1 MALRPADTT
10 HFTFKG
16 SNWVFTPKQ
25 STFLTAYET
34 MTNAEL
40 AKKFGAG
47 ESTIET
53 FIRGLKE
60 KGVLP
65 SHDKPRLDVVGKYKE
80 GLKKLKKWAKN
91 PTFENWAKY
100 FGSEVTGKAR
110 GIGSNIRG
118 YFTGETIA
126 EESRRIL
133 DSLNVKKEIPKNAQ
147 DVLKTFTTD
156 FFKKNRPLLG
166 GTAGAILRTPLEKG
180 TNDYPE
186 IIKIFN
192 KYKDDINI
200 SKLDKQ
206 DEILRLMKKNPVIIK
221 RFKQAGV
228 PLTFKNLRTR
238 IARTHNAVINN
249 SLNPNRYPGIFE
261 DLSVTDRQQFLNKA
275 MRTFDNTVFR
285 SFQGQLVDLL
295 KGNELNLAN
304 DKLSKFTNL
313 KQFLA
318 DKMKYVGGKNMSL
331 IELDHPISLAAL
343 EKSKN
348 LDKSLRVNP
357 ISGDINKWKLTL
369 DKRLNLLQKKGDV
382 KGLRALNEV
391 NQILF
396 GKGSPSFTVGDKGIS
411 KITNLPPDFR
421 KANILAQLKE
431 NVGLSQT
438 LKKNIK
444 NIPEEIWKT
453 SGLNQARLI
462 SSLERIKDWQ
472 PEVLTRYIDEWTTK
486 NPKWTKILEKRIGCK
501 RGCLVAAANDNP
513 AAFSETLKKTPQ
525 AARSFLNFAAKGGK
539 FGAIAAA
546 GAATAG
552 LVKTFMNDDPTTYLS
567 DENQQKNMLIEMV
580 TGPMVDKP
588 DPTPEILDYQ
598 LPVLGATA
606 AAGTAAVAP
615 STIKASSGVP
625 YQFAKDIVPE
635 GFIGPQ
641 QQGVGKLRTT
651 GRILGKG
658 LAASG
663 TPLGL
668 LALEPLHIAGQ
679 VEAGDSLGEIAT
691 NPWNY
696 AGLAFADDL
705 SKFATKG
712 LGPNIAKA
720 MRLGISPAALRIG
733 SRFLGLPGLAL
744 SLGIS
749 GYETYDDWKKKR
761 GWFSEE

>member
-1 MALRPADTT
+1 MA
-10 HFTFKG
+10 K
-16 SNWVFTPKQ
+16 TPKNTKYY
-25 STFLTAYET
+25 SVARGGYFFDPPESVFVNAFNKNLTNKQLADKFFTSET
-34 MTNAEL
+34 
-40 AKKFGAG
+40 
-47 ESTIET
+47 SIEG
-53 FIRGLKE
+53 FIRKLKDKGLIPDIQKIRP
-60 KGVLP
+60 GDLAT
-65 SHDKPRLDVVGKYKE
+65 YKE
-80 GLKKLKKWAKN
+80 ELKKLKEWAKN
-91 PTFENWAKY
+91 PTFENWSKY
-100 FGSEVTGKAR
+100 FGKATSGER
-110 GIGSNIRG
+110 GNIQTNIRG
-118 YFTGETIA
+118 YFTGESVP
-126 EESRRIL
+126 EGSKRIL
-133 DSLNVKKEIPKNAQ
+133 KSLKVEKEIPKNAQ
-147 DVLKTFTTD
+147 DVLKTFTKD

-249 SLNPNRYPGIFE
+249 SLNPKKYPGIFE
-261 DLSVTDRQQFLNKA
+261 DLSVTDRQQFLNKT

-304 DKLSKFTNL
+304 NKLSKFTNL
-313 KQFLA
+313 KQYLA

-391 NQILF
+391 NQVLF
-396 GKGSPSFTVGDKGIS
+396 GKGSPSFTVGAKGIS
-411 KITNLPPDFR
+411 KITNLPQDFR
-421 KANILAQLKE
+421 EANILAQLKE

-438 LKKNIK
+438 LKENIK
-444 NIPEEIWKT
+444 NIPKETWKT
-453 SGLNQARLI
+453 SGLNQARLT
-462 SSLERIKDWQ
+462 SSLERIKDWD
-472 PEVLTRYIDEWTTK
+472 PKLLTQYIDEWTTK
-486 NPKWTKILEKRIGCK
+486 NPKFTKILEKRIGCK
-501 RGCLVAAANDNP
+501 SGCLVAAANDNP

-525 AARSFLNFAAKGGK
+525 AARSFLNFATKGGK

-567 DENQQKNMLIEMV
+567 NEDQQKNMLIDMITSPIDDTPEES
-580 TGPMVDKP
+580 
-588 DPTPEILDYQ
+588 PEILDYQ
-598 LPVLGATA
+598 LPTMGAVTA
-606 AAGTAAVAP
+606 AGMIPGGKRVYDVRRRGGPNLKPAGPVRSALGL
-615 STIKASSGVP
+615 KGV
-625 YQFAKDIVPE
+625 
-635 GFIGPQ
+635 
-641 QQGVGKLRTT
+641 
-651 GRILGKG
+651 LGKG
-658 LAASG
+658 LAATA

-668 LALEPLHIAGQ
+668 AALEPLHIAGQ
-679 VEAGDSLGEIAT
+679 VAQGDSLTDIGT
-691 NPWNY
+691 NPLNY
-696 AGLAFADDL
+696 LGAAFASPL
-705 SKFATKG
+705 TKEATRFASPTA
-712 LGPNIAKA
+712 AKI
-720 MRLGISPAALRIG
+720 MRMGMSPAALKG
-733 SRFLGLPGLAL
+733 LSRFGRYGLAA
-744 SLGIS
+744 SLGIQ
-749 GYETYDDWKKKR
+749 GVMKLDDWRNKR
-761 GWFSEE
+761 GWFSKKDTYGTGGGF